1 MHVNVC
7 MYVCMYLCMHACMY
21 VCVYSQGTWRR
32 ASNENYTLHNTL
44 LHISNNSVDRSL
56 NFCGTIRMCQFREMC
71 ILEDP
76 DVYLFMYATK
86 YTTAIAIHVI
96 ARNQIMYDAEL
107 RLSVHM
113 RDT

>member
-1 MHVNVC
+1 
-7 MYVCMYLCMHACMY
+7 
-21 VCVYSQGTWRR
+21 
-32 ASNENYTLHNTL
+32 
-44 LHISNNSVDRSL
+44 
-56 NFCGTIRMCQFREMC
+56 MC

-107 RLSVHM
+107 RLCVHM